1 MRKKVTGKV
10 TPEPGHPQKVYST
23 GFIEIICQIAIL
35 GSAFHKRKRNE
46 VIRTV
51 KTHDQLTEA
60 LHYEGYD
67 LKHYPFVS
75 TCYQ

>member
-23 GFIEIICQIAIL
+23 GFIEIIFQIAIL

-67 LKHYPFVS
+67 LKH
-75 TCYQ
+75 